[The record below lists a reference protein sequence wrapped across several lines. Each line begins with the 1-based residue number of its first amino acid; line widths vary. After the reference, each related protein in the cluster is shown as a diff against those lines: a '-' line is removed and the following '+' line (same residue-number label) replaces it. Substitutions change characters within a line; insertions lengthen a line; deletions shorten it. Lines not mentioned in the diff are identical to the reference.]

1 MDIVILLVGFS
12 IGLVLLVKGADEM
25 VSSAVQIA
33 LKFKLPSS
41 IIGATFIGFGT
52 SAPELFASTGAALKG
67 DLDLGIGNIVGS
79 NIANSL
85 LVVAVLYLALPKD
98 FSQKIKL
105 NQISPVWMAILTTV
119 FVSTYVLTNE
129 FPFLLGAV
137 LLILVIYVIYK
148 MISTESVDEGELL
161 GEEKNYIWLRG
172 GLSLLA
178 TLYGSQ
184 LVVDNAVAIA
194 ELFGVSSLI
203 IGSTIIAIGTSLPEV
218 AGTISAAKMRKPDI
232 VFGNI
237 FGSNLFN
244 IGLVGAT
251 AIMISP
257 GEISSVIDYQLFIMY
272 FVSFI
277 VIFLSRNLK
286 QLLCLLPHLQ
296 LVSNN
301 LVFGFLYPLF
311 GKPCHIRHLLG
322 I

>member
-119 FVSTYVLTNE
+119 FVSTYVFTNE

-172 GLSLLA
+172 GLSLFA

-218 AGTISAAKMRKPDI
+218 AGTISAAKIRKPDI

-277 VIFLSRNLK
+277 VIFLSRNVIK
-286 QLLCLLPHLQ
+286 RNSLLGYLFIVAYILF
-296 LVSNN
+296 LVS
-301 LVFGFLYPLF
+301 LF
-311 GKPCHIRHLLG
+311 
-322 I
+322 

>member
-1 MDIVILLVGFS
+1 MDIIILLVGFS

-119 FVSTYVLTNE
+119 FVSTYVITNE

-272 FVSFI
+272 FVSFV
-277 VIFLSRNLK
+277 VIFLSRNLIK
-286 QLLCLLPHLQ
+286 RNSLLGYLFIVAYILF
-296 LVSNN
+296 LVS
-301 LVFGFLYPLF
+301 LF
-311 GKPCHIRHLLG
+311 
-322 I
+322 

>member
-105 NQISPVWMAILTTV
+105 NQISPVWMEILTTV

-277 VIFLSRNLK
+277 VIFLSRNLIK
-286 QLLCLLPHLQ
+286 RNNLLGYLFIIAYILF
-296 LVSNN
+296 LVS
-301 LVFGFLYPLF
+301 LF
-311 GKPCHIRHLLG
+311 
-322 I
+322 

>member
-25 VSSAVQIA
+25 VGSAVQIA

-41 IIGATFIGFGT
+41 IVGATFIGFGT

-98 FSQKIKL
+98 FSQKIEL

-184 LVVDNAVAIA
+184 LVVENAVAIA

-277 VIFLSRNLK
+277 VIFLSRNLIK
-286 QLLCLLPHLQ
+286 RNTLLGYLFIFAYILF
-296 LVSNN
+296 LVS
-301 LVFGFLYPLF
+301 LF
-311 GKPCHIRHLLG
+311 
-322 I
+322 

>member
-148 MISTESVDEGELL
+148 MISTESVDEGELF

-232 VFGNI
+232 VYGNI

-277 VIFLSRNLK
+277 VIFLSRNVIK
-286 QLLCLLPHLQ
+286 RNSLLGYLFIFAYILF
-296 LVSNN
+296 LVS
-301 LVFGFLYPLF
+301 LF
-311 GKPCHIRHLLG
+311 
-322 I
+322 

>member
-1 MDIVILLVGFS
+1 MDIAILLVGFS

-98 FSQKIKL
+98 FSQKVKL

-277 VIFLSRNLK
+277 AIFLSRNVIK
-286 QLLCLLPHLQ
+286 RN
-296 LVSNN
+296 S
-301 LVFGFLYPLF
+301 
-311 GKPCHIRHLLG
+311 LLG
-322 I
+322 YLFIVAYILFLFSLF

>member
-25 VSSAVQIA
+25 VGSAVQIA

-148 MISTESVDEGELL
+148 MISAESVNEGELL

-277 VIFLSRNLK
+277 VIFLSRNLIK
-286 QLLCLLPHLQ
+286 RNTLLGYLFIVAYILF
-296 LVSNN
+296 LVS
-301 LVFGFLYPLF
+301 LF
-311 GKPCHIRHLLG
+311 
-322 I
+322 

>member
-1 MDIVILLVGFS
+1 MDIIILLVGFS

-33 LKFKLPSS
+33 LIFKLPSS

-129 FPFLLGAV
+129 FPFLLGTV
-137 LLILVIYVIYK
+137 LVILVIYVIYK
-148 MISTESVDEGELL
+148 MISTESVDEEELL

-194 ELFGVSSLI
+194 GLFGVSSLI

-257 GEISSVIDYQLFIMY
+257 GEISSIIDYQLFIMY

-277 VIFLSRNLK
+277 AIFLSRNVIK
-286 QLLCLLPHLQ
+286 RNSLL
-296 LVSNN
+296 
-301 LVFGFLYPLF
+301 GFLFIVAYILF
-311 GKPCHIRHLLG
+311 LFSLF
-322 I
+322 

>member
-218 AGTISAAKMRKPDI
+218 AGTISAAKIRKPDI

-277 VIFLSRNLK
+277 VIFLSRNVIK
-286 QLLCLLPHLQ
+286 RNSLLGYLFIVAYILF
-296 LVSNN
+296 LVS
-301 LVFGFLYPLF
+301 LF
-311 GKPCHIRHLLG
+311 
-322 I
+322 

>member
-25 VSSAVQIA
+25 VGSAVQIA

-41 IIGATFIGFGT
+41 IVGATFIGFGT

-98 FSQKIKL
+98 FSQKIEL

-137 LLILVIYVIYK
+137 LLILVTYVTYK

-218 AGTISAAKMRKPDI
+218 AGTVSAAKMRKPDI

-277 VIFLSRNLK
+277 VIFLSRNVIK
-286 QLLCLLPHLQ
+286 RNT
-296 LVSNN
+296 LVGY
-301 LVFGFLYPLF
+301 LFIIVYILFLISLF
-311 GKPCHIRHLLG
+311 
-322 I
+322 

>member
-98 FSQKIKL
+98 FLQKIKL

-119 FVSTYVLTNE
+119 FVSTYVFTNE

-277 VIFLSRNLK
+277 VIFLSRNLIK
-286 QLLCLLPHLQ
+286 RNTLLGYLFIVAYILF
-296 LVSNN
+296 LVS
-301 LVFGFLYPLF
+301 LF
-311 GKPCHIRHLLG
+311 
-322 I
+322 

>member
-105 NQISPVWMAILTTV
+105 NQISPVWMVILTTV
-119 FVSTYVLTNE
+119 FVSTYVLTNK

-137 LLILVIYVIYK
+137 LLILVTYVTYK

-161 GEEKNYIWLRG
+161 GEVKNYIWVRG

-277 VIFLSRNLK
+277 VIFLSRNLIK
-286 QLLCLLPHLQ
+286 RNTLLGYLFIFAYILF
-296 LVSNN
+296 LVS
-301 LVFGFLYPLF
+301 LF
-311 GKPCHIRHLLG
+311 
-322 I
+322 

>member
-161 GEEKNYIWLRG
+161 GEEKNYVWLRG

-277 VIFLSRNLK
+277 VIFLSRNVIK
-286 QLLCLLPHLQ
+286 RNSLLGYLFIVAYILF
-296 LVSNN
+296 LVS
-301 LVFGFLYPLF
+301 LF
-311 GKPCHIRHLLG
+311 
-322 I
+322 

>member
-1 MDIVILLVGFS
+1 MDIVTLLVGFS

-105 NQISPVWMAILTTV
+105 NQISPVWMAIFSTI

-203 IGSTIIAIGTSLPEV
+203 IGSTIIAIGTSLPEI
-218 AGTISAAKMRKPDI
+218 AGTISAAKIRKPDI

-257 GEISSVIDYQLFIMY
+257 GEIGSVIDYQLFIMY

-277 VIFLSRNLK
+277 VIFLSRNVIK
-286 QLLCLLPHLQ
+286 RNPLLGYLFIVAYILF
-296 LVSNN
+296 LVS
-301 LVFGFLYPLF
+301 LF
-311 GKPCHIRHLLG
+311 
-322 I
+322 

>member
-277 VIFLSRNLK
+277 VIFLSRNVIK
-286 QLLCLLPHLQ
+286 RNS
-296 LVSNN
+296 LVGY
-301 LVFGFLYPLF
+301 LFIIVYILFLISLF
-311 GKPCHIRHLLG
+311 
-322 I
+322 

>member
-148 MISTESVDEGELL
+148 MISTESVDEGELF

-232 VFGNI
+232 VYGNI

-277 VIFLSRNLK
+277 AIFLSRNVIK
-286 QLLCLLPHLQ
+286 RN
-296 LVSNN
+296 S
-301 LVFGFLYPLF
+301 
-311 GKPCHIRHLLG
+311 LLG
-322 I
+322 YLFIVAYILFLFSLF

>member
-1 MDIVILLVGFS
+1 MEIVILLVGFS

-148 MISTESVDEGELL
+148 MISTESVDEGDLL

-277 VIFLSRNLK
+277 AIFLSRNVIK
-286 QLLCLLPHLQ
+286 RN
-296 LVSNN
+296 S
-301 LVFGFLYPLF
+301 
-311 GKPCHIRHLLG
+311 LLG
-322 I
+322 YLFIVAYILFLFSLF

>member
-25 VSSAVQIA
+25 VSSAIQIA
-33 LKFKLPSS
+33 IKFKLPSS

-105 NQISPVWMAILTTV
+105 NQISPVWMAIFSTI

-277 VIFLSRNLK
+277 VIFLSRNVIK
-286 QLLCLLPHLQ
+286 RNPLLGYLFIVAYILF
-296 LVSNN
+296 LVS
-301 LVFGFLYPLF
+301 LF
-311 GKPCHIRHLLG
+311 
-322 I
+322 

>member
-119 FVSTYVLTNE
+119 FVSTYVLTNG

-244 IGLVGAT
+244 IGLVGAI

-277 VIFLSRNLK
+277 AIFLSRNVIK
-286 QLLCLLPHLQ
+286 RNSLLGYLFIVAYILF
-296 LVSNN
+296 LVS
-301 LVFGFLYPLF
+301 LF
-311 GKPCHIRHLLG
+311 
-322 I
+322 

>member
-1 MDIVILLVGFS
+1 MEIVILLVGFS

-277 VIFLSRNLK
+277 AIFLSRNVIK
-286 QLLCLLPHLQ
+286 RNSLLGYLFIVAYILF
-296 LVSNN
+296 LVS
-301 LVFGFLYPLF
+301 LF
-311 GKPCHIRHLLG
+311 
-322 I
+322 

>member
-137 LLILVIYVIYK
+137 LLILVIYVVYK

-277 VIFLSRNLK
+277 VIFLSRNLIK
-286 QLLCLLPHLQ
+286 RNTLLGYLFIFAYILF
-296 LVSNN
+296 LVS
-301 LVFGFLYPLF
+301 LF
-311 GKPCHIRHLLG
+311 
-322 I
+322 

>member
-85 LVVAVLYLALPKD
+85 LVVAVLYIALPKD

-119 FVSTYVLTNE
+119 FVSTYVFTNE

-277 VIFLSRNLK
+277 VIFLSRNLIK
-286 QLLCLLPHLQ
+286 RNTLLGYLFIVAYILF
-296 LVSNN
+296 LVS
-301 LVFGFLYPLF
+301 LF
-311 GKPCHIRHLLG
+311 
-322 I
+322 

>member
-1 MDIVILLVGFS
+1 MDIVILLVGFL

-85 LVVAVLYLALPKD
+85 LVVAVLYIALPKD

-184 LVVDNAVAIA
+184 LVVENAVAIA

-277 VIFLSRNLK
+277 VIFLSRNLIK
-286 QLLCLLPHLQ
+286 R
-296 LVSNN
+296 NT
-301 LVFGFLYPLF
+301 
-311 GKPCHIRHLLG
+311 LLG
-322 I
+322 YLFIVAYVLFLFSLF

>member
-1 MDIVILLVGFS
+1 MDIVILLVGFL

-85 LVVAVLYLALPKD
+85 LVVAVLYIALPKD

-105 NQISPVWMAILTTV
+105 NQISPVWMAVLTTV

-184 LVVDNAVAIA
+184 LVVENAVAIA

-277 VIFLSRNLK
+277 VIFLSRNLIK
-286 QLLCLLPHLQ
+286 R
-296 LVSNN
+296 NT
-301 LVFGFLYPLF
+301 
-311 GKPCHIRHLLG
+311 LLG
-322 I
+322 YLFIVAYVLFLFSLF

>member
-1 MDIVILLVGFS
+1 MEIVILLVGFS

-148 MISTESVDEGELL
+148 MISTESVDEGELF

-277 VIFLSRNLK
+277 VIFLSRNVIK
-286 QLLCLLPHLQ
+286 RN
-296 LVSNN
+296 S
-301 LVFGFLYPLF
+301 
-311 GKPCHIRHLLG
+311 LLG
-322 I
+322 YLFIVAYILFLFSLF

>member
-148 MISTESVDEGELL
+148 MISTESTESVDEGELL

-257 GEISSVIDYQLFIMY
+257 GEIGSVIDYQLFIMY

-277 VIFLSRNLK
+277 VIFLSKNLIKRNTILGY
-286 QLLCLLPHLQ
+286 LFIVAYVL
-296 LVSNN
+296 
-301 LVFGFLYPLF
+301 FLFSLF
-311 GKPCHIRHLLG
+311 
-322 I
+322 

>member
-1 MDIVILLVGFS
+1 MDIIILLVGFS

-105 NQISPVWMAILTTV
+105 NQISPIWMAILTTV

-277 VIFLSRNLK
+277 VIFLSRNVIK
-286 QLLCLLPHLQ
+286 RNSLLGYLFIVAYILF
-296 LVSNN
+296 LVS
-301 LVFGFLYPLF
+301 LF
-311 GKPCHIRHLLG
+311 
-322 I
+322 

>member
-203 IGSTIIAIGTSLPEV
+203 IGSTIIAIGTSLPEI
-218 AGTISAAKMRKPDI
+218 AGTISAAKIRKPDI

-272 FVSFI
+272 FVSFV
-277 VIFLSRNLK
+277 VIFLSRNVIK
-286 QLLCLLPHLQ
+286 RNSLLGYLFIVAYILF
-296 LVSNN
+296 LVS
-301 LVFGFLYPLF
+301 LF
-311 GKPCHIRHLLG
+311 
-322 I
+322 

>member
-119 FVSTYVLTNE
+119 FVSTYVLTNK

-277 VIFLSRNLK
+277 AIFLSRNVIK
-286 QLLCLLPHLQ
+286 RN
-296 LVSNN
+296 S
-301 LVFGFLYPLF
+301 
-311 GKPCHIRHLLG
+311 LLG
-322 I
+322 YLFIVAYILFLFSLF

>member
-25 VSSAVQIA
+25 VGSAVQIA

-41 IIGATFIGFGT
+41 IVGATFIGFGT

-105 NQISPVWMAILTTV
+105 NQISPVWMVILTTV
-119 FVSTYVLTNE
+119 FVSTYVLTNK

-137 LLILVIYVIYK
+137 LLILVTYVTYK

-161 GEEKNYIWLRG
+161 GEVKNYIWVRG

-218 AGTISAAKMRKPDI
+218 AGTVSAAKMRKPDI

-257 GEISSVIDYQLFIMY
+257 GEISSLIDYQLFIMY

-277 VIFLSRNLK
+277 VIFLSRNVIK
-286 QLLCLLPHLQ
+286 RNS
-296 LVSNN
+296 LVGY
-301 LVFGFLYPLF
+301 LFIIVYILFLISLF
-311 GKPCHIRHLLG
+311 
-322 I
+322 

>member
-119 FVSTYVLTNE
+119 FVSTYVFTNE
-129 FPFLLGAV
+129 FPFSLGAV

-232 VFGNI
+232 VYGNI

-277 VIFLSRNLK
+277 VIFLSRNLIK
-286 QLLCLLPHLQ
+286 RNTLIGYLFIVAYILF
-296 LVSNN
+296 LVS
-301 LVFGFLYPLF
+301 LF
-311 GKPCHIRHLLG
+311 
-322 I
+322 

>member
-1 MDIVILLVGFS
+1 MDIVILLVGFL

-129 FPFLLGAV
+129 FPFLLGAA

-277 VIFLSRNLK
+277 VIFLSRNLIK
-286 QLLCLLPHLQ
+286 R
-296 LVSNN
+296 NT
-301 LVFGFLYPLF
+301 
-311 GKPCHIRHLLG
+311 LLG
-322 I
+322 YLFIVAYVLFLFSLF

>member
-148 MISTESVDEGELL
+148 MISTESVDEGELF

-277 VIFLSRNLK
+277 VIFLSRNLIK
-286 QLLCLLPHLQ
+286 RNSLLGYLFIVAYILF
-296 LVSNN
+296 LVS
-301 LVFGFLYPLF
+301 LF
-311 GKPCHIRHLLG
+311 
-322 I
+322 

>member
-251 AIMISP
+251 AILISP

-277 VIFLSRNLK
+277 VIFLSRNVIK
-286 QLLCLLPHLQ
+286 RNSLLGYLFIVAYILF
-296 LVSNN
+296 LVS
-301 LVFGFLYPLF
+301 LF
-311 GKPCHIRHLLG
+311 
-322 I
+322 

>member
-1 MDIVILLVGFS
+1 MDIVILLVGFL

-52 SAPELFASTGAALKG
+52 SAPELFASNGAALKG

-277 VIFLSRNLK
+277 VIFLSRNLIK
-286 QLLCLLPHLQ
+286 RNNLLGYLFIIAYILF
-296 LVSNN
+296 LVS
-301 LVFGFLYPLF
+301 LF
-311 GKPCHIRHLLG
+311 
-322 I
+322 

>member
-1 MDIVILLVGFS
+1 MEIVILLVGFS

-277 VIFLSRNLK
+277 AIFLSRNVIK
-286 QLLCLLPHLQ
+286 RN
-296 LVSNN
+296 S
-301 LVFGFLYPLF
+301 
-311 GKPCHIRHLLG
+311 LLG
-322 I
+322 YLFIIAYILFLISLF

>member
-105 NQISPVWMAILTTV
+105 NQISPAWMAILTTV

-161 GEEKNYIWLRG
+161 GEEKNYIWFRG

-277 VIFLSRNLK
+277 AIFLSRNVIK
-286 QLLCLLPHLQ
+286 RNSLL
-296 LVSNN
+296 
-301 LVFGFLYPLF
+301 GFLFIVAYVLF
-311 GKPCHIRHLLG
+311 LFSLF
-322 I
+322 

>member
-172 GLSLLA
+172 GLSLIA

-277 VIFLSRNLK
+277 VIFLSRNLIK
-286 QLLCLLPHLQ
+286 RNTLLGYLFIVAYVLF
-296 LVSNN
+296 LVS
-301 LVFGFLYPLF
+301 LF
-311 GKPCHIRHLLG
+311 
-322 I
+322 